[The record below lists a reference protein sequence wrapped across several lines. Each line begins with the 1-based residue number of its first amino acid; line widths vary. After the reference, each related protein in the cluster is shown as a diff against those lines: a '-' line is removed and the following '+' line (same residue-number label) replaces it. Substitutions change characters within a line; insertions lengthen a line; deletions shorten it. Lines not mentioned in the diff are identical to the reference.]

1 MFRFGV
7 VSALATLVTAD
18 SVLDGALAWIKANG
32 EEVLDTTQ
40 HCVSAAKIASGLH
53 SKCGQVFNPEGWA
66 AFAAWGLLESLK
78 YADSPVAS
86 QLANS
91 SFVQSAKEQT
101 IKAFQAANHDNL
113 DKFCGQPDCV
123 NGVEELEKEY
133 GSCYGGTLCAS
144 MSQTFDYSKC
154 KAAME
159 DNLPKSFRSQEHSA
173 CAKDGDFYCAQQL
186 ASILMQNSTCYVKF
200 FLPVTPGADACPS
213 ECVDLWKKEQ
223 GEHPVCTTLLDGQL
237 KGKYEISQNL
247 SKQLILSAKDP
258 KVRAMADTMNTTI
271 HTFAEVC
278 IHSQAAQAVLV

>member
-7 VSALATLVTAD
+7 VSALATAVTAD

-40 HCVSAAKIASGLH
+40 HCVAAAKIASGLH

-66 AFAAWGLLESLK
+66 AFAAWGLLESLE
-78 YADSPVAS
+78 YVDYPLAS
-86 QLANS
+86 QLKNS
-91 SFVQSAKEQT
+91 SFIESAKEQT
-101 IKAFQAANHDNL
+101 IKAFEATNHENL
-113 DKFCGQPDCV
+113 EKFCGQPDCV
-123 NGVEELEKEY
+123 KGVETMEKEY

-144 MSQTFDYSKC
+144 MSQNFDYAKC

-186 ASILMQNSTCYVKF
+186 ATLLMQNSKCYVKF
-200 FLPVTPGADACPS
+200 FLPATPGTPDACPS
-213 ECVDLWKKEQ
+213 ECVNLWKKEQ
-223 GEHPVCTTLLDGQL
+223 GEHPVCMTLLEGQL

-247 SKQLILSAKDP
+247 TKQLILSNKDP
-258 KVRAMADTMNTTI
+258 KVRAMADQMPTTM
-271 HTFAEVC
+271 HTFTEVC
-278 IHSQAAQAVLV
+278 IHSQALLV